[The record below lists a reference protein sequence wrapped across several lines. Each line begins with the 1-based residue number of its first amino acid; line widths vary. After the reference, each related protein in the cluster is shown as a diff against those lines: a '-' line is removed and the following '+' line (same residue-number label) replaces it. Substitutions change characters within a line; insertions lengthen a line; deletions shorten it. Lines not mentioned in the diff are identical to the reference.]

1 MSSSEAV
8 VEGAGDPSATA
19 GPEGAGGSSLARN
32 KLGVLGITA
41 IVVSA
46 VAPISV
52 LAAGIPV
59 IFAVQGAATPA
70 MFVIA
75 GVLYSLFAVGYIAM
89 SRHMVNAGG
98 FVAYIDRA
106 FGKRAATAMAMVTL
120 LFYFASI
127 VAFYAISGAVAAGTI
142 GDGTLSVPLVTFAF
156 LIVVAVLGVFGVS
169 VNARVLVILL
179 TIETVAVIILDVA
192 LAMKGGPEG
201 YSLAG
206 FAPSAVLGAGFG
218 VGLLLAMVCYS
229 GLEATVVFSEE
240 AREPRRT
247 IPRAVFVALAFVVVL
262 YAISSWLLSVQLGPS
277 ASLISPDD
285 IGAFLFVAAG
295 NAVGEGFSTFLGY
308 LVITSFLALFV
319 GFQSLISRYVFALGR
334 AGVLPSALGR
344 TDGRGTPVRASILV
358 SIIIAI
364 VLGGFTFSGADPFT
378 VTYAWLVGLGTVGLL
393 LALIVVS
400 VSVIAFFARTKLETN
415 VWTTKVAPGIAVLGL
430 LAVLI
435 VALQNY
441 AFLGNSGPE
450 AISLLVLIPVA
461 AVLGWVIAEVRLRSG
476 RTIDY
481 SAQLDG

>member
-1 MSSSEAV
+1 MSTPETMA
-8 VEGAGDPSATA
+8 EGPAAT
-19 GPEGAGGSSLARN
+19 GESAGGGSLARN

-46 VAPISV
+46 VAPVAV

-70 MFVIA
+70 MFIIA

-142 GDGTLSVPLVTFAF
+142 GDGSLSVPLVTFAF

-169 VNARVLVILL
+169 VNARLLVILL

-201 YSLAG
+201 YSFAG

-229 GLEATVVFSEE
+229 GLEA
-240 AREPRRT
+240 
-247 IPRAVFVALAFVVVL
+247 
-262 YAISSWLLSVQLGPS
+262 
-277 ASLISPDD
+277 
-285 IGAFLFVAAG
+285 
-295 NAVGEGFSTFLGY
+295 
-308 LVITSFLALFV
+308 
-319 GFQSLISRYVFALGR
+319 
-334 AGVLPSALGR
+334 
-344 TDGRGTPVRASILV
+344 
-358 SIIIAI
+358 
-364 VLGGFTFSGADPFT
+364 
-378 VTYAWLVGLGTVGLL
+378 
-393 LALIVVS
+393 
-400 VSVIAFFARTKLETN
+400 
-415 VWTTKVAPGIAVLGL
+415 
-430 LAVLI
+430 
-435 VALQNY
+435 
-441 AFLGNSGPE
+441 
-450 AISLLVLIPVA
+450 
-461 AVLGWVIAEVRLRSG
+461 
-476 RTIDY
+476 
-481 SAQLDG
+481 